1 MTLEKEMINM
11 QSATLNTKVVLE
23 RIDSM
28 EKELEFLKRD
38 CIHVF
43 KPSTKKIRTSLYGNI
58 KGEDVTEESIERAKQ
73 SLFRNMED
81 I

>member
-1 MTLEKEMINM
+1 MKP
-11 QSATLNTKVVLE
+11 TLNTDIVLE

-38 CIHVF
+38 FIYVL
-43 KPSTKKIRTSLYGNI
+43 KPLKKKVKASLYGSI
-58 KGEDVTEESIERAKQ
+58 KGKDVPEKTIERVKQ
-73 SLFRNMED
+73 SLFRNLED